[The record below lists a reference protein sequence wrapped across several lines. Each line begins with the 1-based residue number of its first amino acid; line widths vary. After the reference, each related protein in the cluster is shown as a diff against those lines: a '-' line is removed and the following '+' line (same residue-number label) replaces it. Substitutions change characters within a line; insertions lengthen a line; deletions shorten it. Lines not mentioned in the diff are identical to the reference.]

1 MKKYIYQ
8 LVILSGLALAAG
20 SCSKAKLNP
29 SSSTG
34 LSDAS
39 VFQTKGRIANQ
50 VNGLYAAVR
59 SGQFMGGRVP
69 IYNDIRG
76 ENFINET
83 GNGVTGLL
91 IWNFTVG
98 GGDTYINNT
107 WNAAYLC
114 INQCNLFLDGM
125 EATGNKVVGDDLAKK
140 YNAEAK
146 FVRALAYYNLLQLYA
161 TPYTKDNGASP
172 GLPLRLKGIKG
183 SGFSNLARST
193 VAEVYNQIISD
204 LNDAE
209 SGLPADYGD
218 DATNVVHA
226 HVNTAIALKT
236 RVYLSM
242 GNYDNVITEASK
254 IVPAAA
260 PFKAPSGV
268 ANALVS
274 DLGTVFTSYMTAES
288 IFSLPYTGAAEAP
301 AGQSQLGSY
310 YLPPKDYSSQG
321 SGEYSLNAAT
331 GVITDANWKATDVRR
346 NYIFTDTKGKK
357 WWTKFSSPSPYL
369 DWVPILRYSEVMLS
383 LAEART
389 RKANAVDAQAVAL
402 LNAVRQRSD
411 ATTTFAPASATE
423 LINDI
428 LQERNIE
435 FLGEGL
441 RSIDI
446 IRLQQTFPAKGA
458 AVAVAPTSQNYM
470 FPAPSSETAVNT
482 LW

>member
-1 MKKYIYQ
+1 M
-8 LVILSGLALAAG
+8 
-20 SCSKAKLNP
+20 
-29 SSSTG
+29 
-34 LSDAS
+34 
-39 VFQTKGRIANQ
+39 
-50 VNGLYAAVR
+50 
-59 SGQFMGGRVP
+59 
-69 IYNDIRG
+69 
-76 ENFINET
+76 
-83 GNGVTGLL
+83 
-91 IWNFTVG
+91 
-98 GGDTYINNT
+98 
-107 WNAAYLC
+107 
-114 INQCNLFLDGM
+114 
-125 EATGNKVVGDDLAKK
+125 
-140 YNAEAK
+140 
-146 FVRALAYYNLLQLYA
+146 
-161 TPYTKDNGASP
+161 
-172 GLPLRLKGIKG
+172 
-183 SGFSNLARST
+183 
-193 VAEVYNQIISD
+193 
-204 LNDAE
+204 
-209 SGLPADYGD
+209 
-218 DATNVVHA
+218 NVVHA

-242 GNYDNVITEASK
+242 GNYDNVITEANK

-260 PFKAPSGV
+260 PFKAASGV
-268 ANALVS
+268 ANSLVS
-274 DLGTVFTSYMTAES
+274 DLSSVFTSYTTAES

-310 YLPPKDYSSQG
+310 YLPPKDYGAQG
-321 SGEYSLNAAT
+321 AGEYSLNAAT
-331 GVITDANWKATDVRR
+331 GVITDASWKAADARR
-346 NYIFTDTKGKK
+346 DYIFTDTKGKN
-357 WWTKFSSPSPYL
+357 WLTKFSSPSPYL

-389 RKANAVDAQAVAL
+389 RKANAVDVQAVAL

-446 IRLQQTFPAKGA
+446 VRLQQTFPAKGA